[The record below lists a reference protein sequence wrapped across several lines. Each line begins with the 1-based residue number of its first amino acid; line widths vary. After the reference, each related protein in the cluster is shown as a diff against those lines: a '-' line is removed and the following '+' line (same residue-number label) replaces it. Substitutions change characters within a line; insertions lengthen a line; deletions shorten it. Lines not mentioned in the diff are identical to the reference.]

1 MVGQLS
7 KIISAREMRKAAII
21 LCGGKSSRMNRDK
34 ATLPFGPE
42 KMLQRVVR
50 LISDAVKIEKILVV
64 AAPSQMLPE
73 LPHGVLVVRD
83 THQDRGPLEG
93 LATGLRALTDR
104 ADAVY
109 ATACDVPLLVPAFVD
124 RIFDLLGDFDIAVP
138 FDGEHHHPLAAV
150 YRPTVLTRVERLLN
164 SNRMRPRF
172 LFDEARTREIPV
184 ELLRVVDQQLL
195 TLENLNYEQD
205 YLRALK
211 NAGFTVS
218 PDTSET
224 SAMDYQEY

>member
-1 MVGQLS
+1 
-7 KIISAREMRKAAII
+7 
-21 LCGGKSSRMNRDK
+21 
-34 ATLPFGPE
+34 
-42 KMLQRVVR
+42 
-50 LISDAVKIEKILVV
+50 
-64 AAPSQMLPE
+64 
-73 LPHGVLVVRD
+73 
-83 THQDRGPLEG
+83 
-93 LATGLRALTDR
+93 
-104 ADAVY
+104 
-109 ATACDVPLLVPAFVD
+109 
-124 RIFDLLGDFDIAVP
+124 
-138 FDGEHHHPLAAV
+138 
-150 YRPTVLTRVERLLN
+150 
-164 SNRMRPRF
+164 MRPRF